1 MTVKASVLNDS
12 LKISKVV
19 CFINFKVNHI
29 TNKTSIITQKSKTM
43 DFNRSHSEIF
53 YEVKL

>member
-12 LKISKVV
+12 VKISKVV
-19 CFINFKVNHI
+19 AFINFKVNHI